1 MQHDNEFC
9 IDQWHHVDDHKEE
22 FGTTSFKEFDGTE
35 RKDGGD
41 RCEVFNLEDFC
52 DTADRDRYENE
63 MAQYDAVLETMDTDL
78 AECSSEAEELATVSR
93 LTKHFLGLGYFAYIV
108 NEAAADATIYHHQQQ
123 NTPN

>member
-1 MQHDNEFC
+1 MHNNEFV
-9 IDQWHHVDDHKEE
+9 IDEWYVDDHKEHYGSTQ
-22 FGTTSFKEFDGTE
+22 FQEFDGTE

-78 AECSSEAEELATVSR
+78 AECSSEEEELATVSR
-93 LTKHFLGLGYFAYIV
+93 LTKHFLELGYFLHVV
-108 NEAAADATIYHHQQQ
+108 NEAAADATKFHNEQK

>member
-1 MQHDNEFC
+1 MYGTEQ
-9 IDQWHHVDDHKEE
+9 IDEQWQQETAAEYFDRTGDY
-22 FGTTSFKEFDGTE
+22 DGTE

-78 AECSSEAEELATVSR
+78 AECSSGEEELATIHR
-93 LTKHFLGLGYFAYIV
+93 LTRHFLELGYFAYIV

>member
-1 MQHDNEFC
+1 MCYENEFC

-22 FGTTSFKEFDGTE
+22 FGATSFKEFDGTE

-41 RCEVFNLEDFC
+41 RCEAFNLEDFC

-78 AECSSEAEELATVSR
+78 AECSSEEEELATVSR
-93 LTKHFLGLGYFAYIV
+93 LTKHFLELGYFAHV
-108 NEAAADATIYHHQQQ
+108 VREAAADATIFHHQQQ

>member
-1 MQHDNEFC
+1 MYGTEQ
-9 IDQWHHVDDHKEE
+9 IDERWQQETAAEYFDRTGDY
-22 FGTTSFKEFDGTE
+22 DGTE

-52 DTADRDRYENE
+52 DTADKDRYENE
-63 MAQYDAVLETMDTDL
+63 MTQYDTALESFDTDL

>member
-1 MQHDNEFC
+1 MPNEQIFE
-9 IDQWHHVDDHKEE
+9 QWTAETAAEYFDRTGDY
-22 FGTTSFKEFDGTE
+22 DGTE

-78 AECSSEAEELATVSR
+78 AECSSEAEELATINR
-93 LTKHFLGLGYFAYIV
+93 LTRHFLELGYFSHVIS
-108 NEAAADATIYHHQQQ
+108 EAAADATIYHHQQQ

>member
-1 MQHDNEFC
+1 MRHDNEFA
-9 IDQWHHVDDHKEE
+9 IDEWYEVDDHKEYYGSTQ
-22 FGTTSFKEFDGTE
+22 FQEFDGTE

-93 LTKHFLGLGYFAYIV
+93 LTKHFLELGYFAHVV
-108 NEAAADATIYHHQQQ
+108 NEAAADATIFHHQQQ
-123 NTPN
+123 NAPN

>member
-1 MQHDNEFC
+1 MCYENEFC
-9 IDQWHHVDDHKEE
+9 IDQWHHVDDHREE

-35 RKDGGD
+35 REAYGD
-41 RCEVFNLEDFC
+41 RCEVFNLDDFC

-78 AECSSEAEELATVSR
+78 AECSSEAEELATINR
-93 LTKHFLGLGYFAYIV
+93 LTRHFLELGYFSHVIS
-108 NEAAADATIYHHQQQ
+108 EAAADATIYHHQQQ

>member
-9 IDQWHHVDDHKEE
+9 IDQWYEVDDHKEE

-35 RKDGGD
+35 REDGGD

>member
-1 MQHDNEFC
+1 MYDNEFA
-9 IDQWHHVDDHKEE
+9 IDKWYEVDDHKEHH
-22 FGTTSFKEFDGTE
+22 GSTRFKEFDGTE
-35 RKDGGD
+35 REDEKHVPDLD
-41 RCEVFNLEDFC
+41 DFC

-93 LTKHFLGLGYFAYIV
+93 LTKHFLELGYLSHV
-108 NEAAADATIYHHQQQ
+108 VSEAAADATIFHHHQQ

>member
-1 MQHDNEFC
+1 MYGTEQ
-9 IDQWHHVDDHKEE
+9 IDEQWQQETAAEYFDRTGDH
-22 FGTTSFKEFDGTE
+22 DGTE

-52 DTADRDRYENE
+52 DTADKDRYENE
-63 MAQYDAVLETMDTDL
+63 MTQYDTALESFDTDL
-78 AECSSEAEELATVSR
+78 AECSSGEEELATIHR
-93 LTKHFLGLGYFAYIV
+93 LTRHFLELGYFAYIV

>member
-1 MQHDNEFC
+1 MYGTEQ
-9 IDQWHHVDDHKEE
+9 IDERWQQETAAEYFDRTGDY
-22 FGTTSFKEFDGTE
+22 DGTE

-52 DTADRDRYENE
+52 DTADKDRYENE
-63 MAQYDAVLETMDTDL
+63 MTQYDTALESFDTDL
-78 AECSSEAEELATVSR
+78 AECSSGEEELATIHR
-93 LTKHFLGLGYFAYIV
+93 LTRHFLELGYFAYIV

>member
-1 MQHDNEFC
+1 MYGTEQ
-9 IDQWHHVDDHKEE
+9 IDEQWQQETAAEYFDRTGDY
-22 FGTTSFKEFDGTE
+22 DGTE

-52 DTADRDRYENE
+52 DTADKDRYENE
-63 MAQYDAVLETMDTDL
+63 MTQYDTALESFDTDL

>member
-1 MQHDNEFC
+1 MCYENEFC

-35 RKDGGD
+35 REDEKHVPD
-41 RCEVFNLEDFC
+41 LEDFC

-78 AECSSEAEELATVSR
+78 AECSSEEEELATVSR
-93 LTKHFLGLGYFAYIV
+93 LTKHFLGLGYFSHVV
-108 NEAAADATIYHHQQQ
+108 NEAAADATIYHHQQK

>member
-1 MQHDNEFC
+1 MYDNEFA
-9 IDQWHHVDDHKEE
+9 IDECHEVDDHKEHYGSTQ
-22 FGTTSFKEFDGTE
+22 FQEFDGTE
-35 RKDGGD
+35 RKDGGND
-41 RCEVFNLEDFC
+41 YNNVPDLDEFN
-52 DTADRDRYENE
+52 DTADKDRYENE
-63 MAQYDAVLETMDTDL
+63 AAQYDAALESFDTEL

>member
-1 MQHDNEFC
+1 MCYENEMV
-9 IDQWHHVDDHKEE
+9 IDQWQEE
-22 FGTTSFKEFDGTE
+22 NGKTSYREFDGTE

-41 RCEVFNLEDFC
+41 DRNEVPDLDEFN
-52 DTADRDRYENE
+52 DTADKDRYENE
-63 MAQYDAVLETMDTDL
+63 AAQYDAALESFDTEL

-108 NEAAADATIYHHQQQ
+108 NEAAADATIFHHQQQ

>member
-1 MQHDNEFC
+1 MPNEQIFE
-9 IDQWHHVDDHKEE
+9 QWTEE
-22 FGTTSFKEFDGTE
+22 TAAEYFDRVGDYDGTE

-41 RCEVFNLEDFC
+41 RNEVPDLDEFN
-52 DTADRDRYENE
+52 DTADKDRYENE
-63 MAQYDAVLETMDTDL
+63 AAQYDAALESFDTEL

-108 NEAAADATIYHHQQQ
+108 NEAALFALADATIYRHQQQ